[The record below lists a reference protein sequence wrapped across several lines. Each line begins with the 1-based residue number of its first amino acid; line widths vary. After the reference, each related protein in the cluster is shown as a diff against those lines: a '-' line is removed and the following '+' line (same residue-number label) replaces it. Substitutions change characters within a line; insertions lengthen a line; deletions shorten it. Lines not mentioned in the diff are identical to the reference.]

1 MVQQSTEERRGT
13 TSAAEVFVKV
23 LVTGG
28 TGFVGT
34 HLVNRLLQRGHA
46 VAVLARHPEKTRNR
60 YNRPVETAPGDVLDP
75 ASLAAAAAGREAL
88 VHLVGIIHE
97 EESQT
102 FDRMHREAAENV
114 VAAATAAGAR
124 RYLHMSA
131 MGSSEDAPSEYGRT
145 KAAGEKAVRASSLD
159 WTIFRPSIIFGPGDG
174 FVSLL
179 APIVRGNPGFIPV
192 IGPGTTRFQPVSI
205 YDVARVFADAL
216 EKPETRGKA
225 YEVGGPDVLTLN
237 DIYREIAAAVG
248 KPGKRLVH
256 LPLWYGRILASLFE
270 WLARRGVFA
279 SPPLTRDQ
287 LRSLSRDSTADVS
300 DTVATFGGDWRRFSQ
315 GIREYLSNGRHDPR
329 SGTGEEVELER
340 RAVLRI
346 R

>member
-1 MVQQSTEERRGT
+1 M
-13 TSAAEVFVKV
+13 KV

-46 VAVLARHPEKTRNR
+46 VAVLARSPEKTRNR
-60 YNRPVETAPGDVLDP
+60 YNRAVETAPGNVLEP
-75 ASLAAAAAGREAL
+75 ASLAAAAAGRDAV
-88 VHLVGIIHE
+88 VHLVGIINE
-97 EESQT
+97 KGTQT
-102 FDRMHREAAENV
+102 FDRMHREATENV
-114 VAAATAAGAR
+114 LAAAKRAGVR

-145 KAAGEKAVRASSLD
+145 KAAAEKAVRASGLD
-159 WTIFRPSIIFGPGDG
+159 WTIFRPSIIFGQGDG

-179 APIVRGNPGFIPV
+179 APIVKLNPGFIPV

-205 YDVARVFADAL
+205 SDVARVFADAL
-216 EKPETRGKA
+216 EKPETVGKS
-225 YEVGGPDVLTLN
+225 YEVGGPEVLTLN
-237 DIYREIAAAVG
+237 DVYREIAAALG
-248 KPGKRLVH
+248 KPGKRLIH
-256 LPLWYGRILASLFE
+256 FPLWYGRLLASGFE
-270 WLARRGVFA
+270 WLARRGVLA
-279 SPPLTRDQ
+279 DPPLTRDQ
-287 LRSLSRDSTADVS
+287 LRSLSRDNAADTS
-300 DTVATFGGDWRRFSQ
+300 ATLATFGGDWKRFAP
-315 GIREYLSNGRHDPR
+315 GIREYLSTGLHDPR